1 MTDDLL
7 TKLRTLKL
15 SAMAD
20 GMIRQRE
27 APGTYN
33 ELGFAERL
41 GLLVEEEL
49 LNRENS
55 RVGRLRKQARLRHG
69 ATPEGMYYPV
79 SRGLK
84 AEQMRELLN
93 GHYITHSK
101 NILITGPTGSGK
113 SWVGCALGEQ
123 ACRQKRSVQ
132 YWRMGRLLDQLE
144 QGRLDGSWLK
154 QLKQLQKIELLILD
168 DLGLEVITTRQC
180 NDLLEITEDRYG
192 QTSTILIS
200 QLPVEQWYGV
210 MENPTVADAF
220 LDRLIH
226 NAHRLELQGESLR
239 KNSLAVESAEETR

>member
-1 MTDDLL
+1 MTDELL

-20 GMIRQRE
+20 GVIRQRE
-27 APGTYN
+27 APKTYV
-33 ELGFAERL
+33 ELGFEERL
-41 GLLVEEEL
+41 GLLAEDEL
-49 LNRENS
+49 LSRETS
-55 RVGRLRKQARLRHG
+55 RVARLRKQARLRHG
-69 ATPEGMYYPV
+69 ATPEGLYYPA

-84 AEQMRELLN
+84 AEQMRELLS

-132 YWRMGRLLDQLE
+132 YWRTGRLLDQLE

-154 QLKQLQKIELLILD
+154 QLKQLQKTELLILD
-168 DLGLEVITTRQC
+168 DLGLEAITTRQC
-180 NDLLEITEDRYG
+180 SDLLEITEDRYG

-200 QLPVEQWYGV
+200 QLPVEKWYGV
-210 MENPTVADAF
+210 MENPTTADAF

-239 KNSLAVESAEETR
+239 KNSPAVEGPEETR

>member
-1 MTDDLL
+1 MTNELL
-7 TKLRTLKL
+7 TKLRALKL

-20 GMIRQRE
+20 GVIRQRE
-27 APGTYN
+27 TPKTYV
-33 ELGFAERL
+33 ELGFEERL
-41 GLLVEEEL
+41 SLLVEDEL
-49 LNRENS
+49 LSRETS
-55 RVGRLRKQARLRHG
+55 RVTRLRKQARLRHG
-69 ATPEGMYYPV
+69 ATPEGLCYPV

-84 AEQMRELLN
+84 TEQMRELLN
-93 GHYITHSK
+93 GHYIAHSK

-132 YWRMGRLLDQLE
+132 YWRTGRLLDLLE

-154 QLKQLQKIELLILD
+154 QLKQLQKIDLLILD
-168 DLGLEVITTRQC
+168 DLGLEAITTRQC

-192 QTSTILIS
+192 QASTILIS
-200 QLPVEQWYGV
+200 QLPVEKWYDV
-210 MENPTVADAF
+210 MENPTTADAF

-239 KNSLAVESAEETR
+239 KKNPVVEDAEETR

>member
-1 MTDDLL
+1 MTDELL
-7 TKLRTLKL
+7 TKLRALKL

-20 GMIRQRE
+20 GVIRQRE
-27 APGTYN
+27 TPKTYV
-33 ELGFAERL
+33 ELGFEERL
-41 GLLVEEEL
+41 GLLAEDEQL
-49 LNRENS
+49 SRETS
-55 RVGRLRKQARLRHG
+55 RVARLRKQARLRHG
-69 ATPEGMYYPV
+69 ATPEGLCYPV

-84 AEQMRELLN
+84 AEQMRELLS

-123 ACRQKRSVQ
+123 ACRQRRSVQ
-132 YWRMGRLLDQLE
+132 YWRTGRLLDQLE
-144 QGRLDGSWLK
+144 QGRLDGSWLN
-154 QLKQLQKIELLILD
+154 QLKQLQKIDLLILD
-168 DLGLEVITTRQC
+168 DLGLEAITTRQC

-200 QLPVEQWYGV
+200 QLPVEKWYGV
-210 MENPTVADAF
+210 MENPTTADAF

-239 KNSLAVESAEETR
+239 KNSPAVEGTEETR

>member
-7 TKLRTLKL
+7 TKLRALKL
-15 SAMAD
+15 SAIAD

-41 GLLVEEEL
+41 VLLVEEEL

-55 RVGRLRKQARLRHG
+55 RVGRLRKRARLRHG
-69 ATPEGMYYPV
+69 ATPEGLCYPV

-84 AEQMRELLN
+84 AEQMCELLN

-113 SWVGCALGEQ
+113 SWVGCALDEQ
-123 ACRQKRSVQ
+123 EFRQKRNIQ

-144 QGRLDGSWLK
+144 QGRLDGSLLN
-154 QLKQLQKIELLILD
+154 QLKQLQKIEPLILD
-168 DLGLEVITTRQC
+168 DLGLEVITTLQC
-180 NDLLEITEDRYG
+180 NDLLEITEDRCG
-192 QTSTILIS
+192 QTNTILIS

-210 MENPTVADAF
+210 MGNPTAADAF
-220 LDRLIH
+220 MDRLIH
-226 NAHRLELQGESLR
+226 NAHRLELKGESLR
-239 KNSLAVESAEETR
+239 KNSPVVESAEETH